1 MEISNEQ
8 YRAEMDAAYRAIGRY
23 VVAFSQLVGHMRRL
37 IARHLTDETSH
48 PRASVEVLLG
58 DVGPR
63 NVADSFFSL
72 CRTAGNLEGDELLV
86 AARLQKRV
94 MEANEFRT
102 DVAHG
107 DWTVGDFEGA
117 DGDRVLP
124 PELLRIK
131 ASRKDTPA
139 AQALPIKVEEL
150 NAFTDDLWTLAML
163 VLDFGKLAL
172 RLPLWVYKDEPEG
185 RFLMEPAENSEIHV
199 GDVYRNEGNAGKP
212 VVGRSGVRANEVA
225 LMRYAGMDGR
235 WNNAADMEAV
245 ARILAQ
251 PIKPHPLR

>member
-1 MEISNEQ
+1 MSYEQ
-8 YRAEMDAAYRAIGRY
+8 YRADKDAAYRAIGRY
-23 VVAFSQLVGHMRRL
+23 VVAFSQLIGHMRRL
-37 IARHLTDETSH
+37 IARHLTEDTTH

-72 CRTAGNLEGDELLV
+72 CRTAGDLEGDELLV

-107 DWTVGDFEGA
+107 DWTVGDLEGA
-117 DGDRVLP
+117 DADRVLP
-124 PELLRIK
+124 PGLLRIK
-131 ASRKDTPA
+131 ASRRELPA
-139 AQALPIKVEEL
+139 AQIIPINVDELDAL
-150 NAFTDDLWTLAML
+150 TDDLWTLAML

-172 RLPLWVYKDEPEG
+172 RLPLWVYKDEPDG
-185 RFLMEPAENSEIHV
+185 RYLMAPEKDSGIRVE
-199 GDVYRNEGNAGKP
+199 DVYCNEGTAGKP
-212 VVGRSGVRANEVA
+212 VVGRSGTRANDVA

-235 WNNAADMEAV
+235 WDNAADMKAV
-245 ARILAQ
+245 ARILAE
-251 PIKPHPLR
+251 PIKPRSLR